1 VTAAR
6 AVYDASADRYIRFVG
21 TELSTAT
28 EGPIDRAM
36 LVAFVE
42 IVANGPGP
50 RVADIGCG
58 PGRVAAFLVSQGLD
72 AIGIDTSPT
81 MLVEARRAHPD
92 IVFAEGCLDDLPF
105 TTGELF
111 GAVCWYSIIHTPAE
125 RLVDAFEELN
135 RVLKP
140 GGQLLLAFQAGGG
153 EGVHRMDAHGTG
165 LPLTSYRHEVNHVT
179 RGLEEAGFDVHAT
192 AKRGPVFAHET
203 TTQAFVIA
211 RRR

>member
-6 AVYDASADRYIRFVG
+6 AVYDASADRYIGFVG

-28 EGPIDRAM
+28 EGPIDRAL

-42 IVANGPGP
+42 IVANDPGA

-58 PGRVAAFLVSQGLD
+58 PARVAAFLVSQGLN
-72 AIGIDTSPT
+72 AIGIDASPT
-81 MLVEARRAHPD
+81 MFVEARRAHPD
-92 IVFAEGCLDDLPF
+92 IAFAEGCLDDLPL
-105 TTGELF
+105 TTGELS
-111 GAVCWYSIIHTPAE
+111 GAVCWYSIIHTPAK

-140 GGQLLLAFQAGGG
+140 GGQLLLPFQAGGG
-153 EGVHRMDAHGTG
+153 DAVHRMDAHGTG
-165 LPLTSYRHEVNHVT
+165 LPLTSYRHGVNHVT

-192 AKRGPVFAHET
+192 AQRRPCSLT
-203 TTQAFVIA
+203 RQL
-211 RRR
+211 RRRL